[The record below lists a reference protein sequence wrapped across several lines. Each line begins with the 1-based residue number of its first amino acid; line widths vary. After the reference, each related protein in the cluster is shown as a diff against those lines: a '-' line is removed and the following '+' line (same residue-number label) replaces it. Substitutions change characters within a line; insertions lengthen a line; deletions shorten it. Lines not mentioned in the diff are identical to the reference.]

1 MQKNDLLSHIASA
14 GYNVGFGAK
23 KNFATFDIV
32 SKIPGWI
39 GIISLAVSI
48 LGLYMDEMSS
58 KHIAAIFVLAVCTS
72 TSMMVIK
79 INMKKQVRNKQQSS
93 ERLKDC
99 ITMRNQKT
107 NRILLNILGN
117 LIF

>member
-1 MQKNDLLSHIASA
+1 MQKDDLLTHIASA

-23 KNFATFDIV
+23 KTFATFDIV

-58 KHIAAIFVLAVCTS
+58 KHIAAIFIILS
-72 TSMMVIK
+72 IGSLY
-79 INMKKQVRNKQQSS
+79 IN
-93 ERLKDC
+93 
-99 ITMRNQKT
+99 
-107 NRILLNILGN
+107 
-117 LIF
+117 